1 MKFQYNKGNT
11 YDIGI
16 KQKDLLSINEGKNP
30 KTNKKSEK
38 YAPFIDILIDKNN
51 FVLDKR
57 KVIDLFSLLL
67 PKIETTFIIY
77 SK

>member
-1 MKFQYNKGNT
+1 MIQ

-57 KVIDLFSLLL
+57 KVIDLFSLLFKEKYKEVL
-67 PKIETTFIIY
+67 NTRSIILY
-77 SK
+77 YI